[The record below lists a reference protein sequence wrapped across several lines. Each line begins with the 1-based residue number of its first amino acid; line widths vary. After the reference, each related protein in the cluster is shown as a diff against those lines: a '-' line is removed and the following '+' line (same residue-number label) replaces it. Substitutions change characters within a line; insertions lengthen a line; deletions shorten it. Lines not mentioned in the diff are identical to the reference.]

1 MELAQTVGDLHAEAS
16 NLANLGLAYAALDQ
30 TERAKDVC
38 RQAIAIFEEIGSPNV
53 EMVREILVEIE
64 TEE

>member
-30 TERAKDVC
+30 TERAIDVC
-38 RQAIAIFEEIGSPNV
+38 RQAIATFEEIGAPDV
-53 EMVREILVEIE
+53 EMA
-64 TEE
+64 